1 MFDAIK
7 VNINV
12 GIPVIETDSNIND
25 AEFSSKAVE
34 MMLGLIKQAKQ
45 KQRR

>member
-7 VNINV
+7 VNTNV
-12 GIPVIETDSNIND
+12 GIPVIETDNNIND
-25 AEFSSKAVE
+25 PEFSGKAIK
-34 MMLGLIKQAKQ
+34 MMLGLIKQARQ